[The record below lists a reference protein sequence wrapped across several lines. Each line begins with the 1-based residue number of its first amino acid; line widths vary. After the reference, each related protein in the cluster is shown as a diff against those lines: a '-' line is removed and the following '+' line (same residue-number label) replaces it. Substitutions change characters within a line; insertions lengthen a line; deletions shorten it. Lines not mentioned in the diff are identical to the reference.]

1 MSSVDGAVPLAGVAG
16 ASGACAP
23 AATRDG
29 EPSVAEFITSSA
41 SSTGC
46 SDFASR
52 PWACVARSSAK
63 TGWPWFRRMRPSAT
77 RAATPVSGASM

>member
-1 MSSVDGAVPLAGVAG
+1 MTSASAMSSVDGALPLAGVAG
-16 ASGACAP
+16 ALAAASDAWVP

-52 PWACVARSSAK
+52 ACACVARSSAK
-63 TGWPWFRRMRPSAT
+63 TG
-77 RAATPVSGASM
+77 